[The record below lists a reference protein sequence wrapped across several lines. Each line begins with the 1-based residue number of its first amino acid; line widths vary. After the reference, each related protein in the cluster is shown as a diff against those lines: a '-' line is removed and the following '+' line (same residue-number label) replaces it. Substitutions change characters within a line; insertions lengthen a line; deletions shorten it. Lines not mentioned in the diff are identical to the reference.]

1 MSMYIIFLLKR
12 HKNEDFLV
20 FSKQTGQTSPN
31 ISYNIPE
38 NFNILWFGMN
48 KADIKIKAEG

>member
-1 MSMYIIFLLKR
+1 MYIIFLLKR

-48 KADIKIKAEG
+48 KADIKIEAEG